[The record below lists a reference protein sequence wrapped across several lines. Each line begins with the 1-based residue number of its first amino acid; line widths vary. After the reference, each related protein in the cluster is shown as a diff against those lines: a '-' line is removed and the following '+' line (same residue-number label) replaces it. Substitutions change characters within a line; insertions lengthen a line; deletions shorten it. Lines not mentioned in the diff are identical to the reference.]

1 MEKESYLE
9 KTRHGTAMFPAEY
22 YACTYPAGQAGLPVH
37 WHEEFEITS
46 VKRGSCVYMI
56 DLQPYPVR
64 EGDFLFLPSGVL
76 HGIPEGKANAL
87 ETDSIVFHP
96 EILGSRK
103 DICQA
108 KYILPVE
115 EGEIRFPFV
124 IRGGAADH
132 LNRVFEKLKRSFQEK
147 GVGYEMEI
155 KGLLL
160 QILYLMFCRVPY
172 ERKRPEKGEVVEK
185 LKTALQYI
193 KEHYQQPVTVGEV
206 AAACHFSEY
215 YFMRFFKQYMH
226 MTCVEY
232 LNQYRMEIAAGKLSG
247 GTESITD
254 IALDSGFNNL
264 SYFNRVFKKSF
275 GMTPKEYR
283 KTAGSSREKTL

>member
-1 MEKESYLE
+1 MIEKKQYLE
-9 KTRHGTAMFPAEY
+9 KTRHGSAMFPVEY
-22 YACTYPAGQAGLPVH
+22 YYCVYPAGLAGLPVH

-46 VKRGSCVYMI
+46 VKKGNCTYMI
-56 DLQPYPVR
+56 DLSPCPVQ

-76 HGIPEGKANAL
+76 HGIPEGKTRFL

-108 KYILPVE
+108 RYVSPVE
-115 EGEIRFPFV
+115 EGEVRFPPV
-124 IRGGAADH
+124 IRGKAAEK
-132 LNRVFEKLKRSFQEK
+132 LNRVFQKLKKSYLEK
-147 GVGYEMEI
+147 EEGYEIEV
-155 KGLLL
+155 KALLL
-160 QILYLMFCRVPY
+160 HITYLLFREVPY
-172 ERKRPEKGEVVEK
+172 EKNSREKGQVVEK
-185 LKTALQYI
+185 LKLVLQYI
-193 KEHYQQPVTVGEV
+193 KEHYQHPITVREL
-206 AAACHFSEY
+206 ADACHFNEY
-215 YFMRFFKQYMH
+215 YFMRFFKQYMN

-247 GTESITD
+247 SGESITE
-254 IALDSGFNNL
+254 IALDAGFNNI

-283 KTAGSSREKTL
+283 KTVRKEGSR